1 MSDAMDFSPLWG
13 EWYIKELL
21 GKGTYGAVYRA
32 EKTEYDNTYIAAI
45 KHITIP
51 GENMSPQTLI
61 DEGIVSDEKSV
72 SLYYDTIRNEI
83 IKEINFCYTL
93 KGHTNIVSYEDH
105 CIIPKQDGSGYEIFI
120 RMEYLSALT
129 QYVREH
135 SFYEKDVI
143 QVGIDICSALEILDR
158 HHMIHR
164 DIKPAN
170 IFVSDLGIYKLG
182 DFGESKV
189 LSGGSSG
196 MTVRGTYNYM
206 SPEISKGQNANI
218 TADIYSLGIVMYR
231 LLNGNKGPFLP
242 HNVKTISSEVQEA
255 ANIRRFKGEPIPAPA
270 YCRNPYLVQIV
281 LKACAFRPQDRYQ
294 SPKEMRKALEDLLE
308 GKQPVNAP
316 AQNPQGAPMNMP
328 PMQPIPQAQNVPQQQ
343 TLPSLRVSPSNQAV
357 SSGVN
362 SVNPVY
368 DLSGTGDNTS
378 MSRPSLQ
385 QNNTQASAQPE
396 KKGSKKPIIIAVLAI
411 LIVAVAVVLI
421 LVMTRKPSSKSSSTS
436 KTSMAVTD
444 VSRTDSSYKESSQ
457 TSTAFAEFSFAD
469 ESSSDTSVSESSK
482 ESSWSVVTSDV
493 QYFQNM
499 DYKNWDSE
507 DAVTDIQNR
516 GWKVTIEEIYGSYPR
531 YNKVVSSSSD
541 TDKKTVKLVV
551 NNGLEP
557 FEVKNFEA
565 GLSLE
570 DEKIIMMEGDTITTH
585 ITFSSETVK
594 RPFFSFATGAT
605 TDITGIFEK
614 IEGDTV
620 PLRITGNSPCEG
632 NVRVYLCDADTGA
645 KVIYRDFYIEVRD
658 KSGAVG

>member
-1 MSDAMDFSPLWG
+1 MDFSPLWG
-13 EWYIKELL
+13 EWYLKELL

-32 EKTEYDNTYIAAI
+32 EKTEYDNTYIAAV

-105 CIIPKQDGSGYEIFI
+105 CIIPRMDGTGYEIFI

-189 LSGGSSG
+189 LSGSSSG

-206 SPEISKGQNANI
+206 SPEISKGHNANI

-242 HNVKTISSEVQEA
+242 HNVKTISSEIQEE

-270 YCRNPYLVQIV
+270 YCKNPYLAQIV
-281 LKACAFRPQDRYQ
+281 LKACAFRPEDRFQ
-294 SPKEMRKALEDLLE
+294 TPKEMRKALEDLLE
-308 GKQPVNAP
+308 GKQPQRPA
-316 AQNPQGAPMNMP
+316 AQNPQMP
-328 PMQPIPQAQNVPQQQ
+328 LSGQFSQQPIPQSQTILPQQS
-343 TLPSLRVSPSNQAV
+343 LPSLRPSVNNQAV
-357 SSGVN
+357 QGGVN

-368 DLSGTGDNTS
+368 DVSGTGDGTMTRPS
-378 MSRPSLQ
+378 MSQNSVRPAAPQ
-385 QNNTQASAQPE
+385 QNGGS
-396 KKGSKKPIIIAVLAI
+396 SKKPIIIA
-411 LIVAVAVVLI
+411 LIAVVLVAAAVI
-421 LVMTRKPSSKSSSTS
+421 MLIVLTRKPSSKSSSTS
-436 KTSMAVTD
+436 NTSAVGAETSVTGRTEKENSHSSYSFTD
-444 VSRTDSSYKESSQ
+444 ISFEESSYAGVSEYEPVSETSRTAALTD
-457 TSTAFAEFSFAD
+457 D
-469 ESSSDTSVSESSK
+469 P
-482 ESSWSVVTSDV
+482 
-493 QYFQNM
+493 YFRNV
-499 DYKNWDSE
+499 DYTNWEME
-507 DAVTDIQNR
+507 DALTDIQNR
-516 GWKVTIEEIYGSYPR
+516 GWHVNIDQTYGSYPK
-531 YNKVVSSSSD
+531 YNRVVTSSVYAD
-541 TDKKTVKLVV
+541 TKTVKLVV

-557 FEVKNFEA
+557 FTVNNFEA
-565 GLSLE
+565 GMMLE
-570 DEKIIMMEGDTITTH
+570 DDKIVMMEGDTITTH

-594 RPFFSFATGAT
+594 KPFFSFAFGAT
-605 TDITGIFEK
+605 TDVTGIFEK
-614 IEGDTV
+614 IDGDTV

-632 NVRVYLCDADTGA
+632 NVRVYLCDGETGA

-658 KSGAVG
+658 KNGAMG